1 MKTRCPACG
10 AENSLDALIAHDEAR
25 QALWSLAQIGGEMT
39 MSVLRYLSLF
49 RPSKSALSFNRV
61 AVLLG
66 ELLIDMQRG
75 QIQRHGQMFDVSVEI
90 WTAALQTVVSRRESL
105 TLPLKSHGYLYEILS
120 QMAVKGV
127 QTANEL
133 LIKNNG
139 QVSKQEQSKTLQ
151 AAAMLERLKR

>member
-10 AENSLDALIAHDEAR
+10 AENSLDTLIAHDEAR
-25 QALWSLAQIGGEMT
+25 QALWSLAQIGGETT

-49 RPSKSALSFNRV
+49 RPTKSALSFNRV
-61 AVLLG
+61 SILLG
-66 ELLIDMQRG
+66 ELLADIQRG
-75 QIQRHGQMFDVSVEI
+75 QIQRHGQVFNVSIEI

-105 TLPLKSHGYLYEILS
+105 ALPLKSHGYLYEILS

-139 QVSKQEQSKTLQ
+139 QVAKQEQSKTLQ